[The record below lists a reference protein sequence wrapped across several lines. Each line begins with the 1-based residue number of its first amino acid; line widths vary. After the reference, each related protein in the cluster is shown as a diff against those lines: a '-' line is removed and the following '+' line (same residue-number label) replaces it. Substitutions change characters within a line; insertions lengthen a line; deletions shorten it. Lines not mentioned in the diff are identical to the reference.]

1 MKKANQILNSVKS
14 RPNFKSIH
22 KYSCLNKLQALLP
35 ARFQKA
41 IAFFYIRNNT
51 LFGGLSHPGYKME
64 LNYNKDLVKSLLKE
78 LSFIEQS
85 CKETFSHIEKV
96 EFFVSKYHTKPESY
110 ISNSDPKYRELAYGD
125 FEIQSSKDEL
135 TEIFKKI
142 REDILR
148 NREDN

>member
-1 MKKANQILNSVKS
+1 
-14 RPNFKSIH
+14 
-22 KYSCLNKLQALLP
+22 
-35 ARFQKA
+35 
-41 IAFFYIRNNT
+41 
-51 LFGGLSHPGYKME
+51 ME

-85 CKETFSHIEKV
+85 CHETFSQIQKV

-125 FEIQSSKDEL
+125 FEIQSGKDEL

-148 NREDN
+148 NREEN